1 MIRLWAPMK
10 SNLFLIH
17 NPYKQYTRIFNRS
30 KNEKWVLF
38 NKNKILI
45 NYTVNRMNTLE
56 KVNLT
61 TDELCKLLNIEGT
74 LKKMILEIYEGCKL
88 KPYDTKNY
96 DPQISI
102 VTRNSWIG
110 PSLQKKLNL

>member
-1 MIRLWAPMK
+1 
-10 SNLFLIH
+10 
-17 NPYKQYTRIFNRS
+17 
-30 KNEKWVLF
+30 
-38 NKNKILI
+38 
-45 NYTVNRMNTLE
+45 
-56 KVNLT
+56 
-61 TDELCKLLNIEGT
+61 
-74 LKKMILEIYEGCKL
+74 MILEIYEGCKL

>member
-1 MIRLWAPMK
+1 MGT
-10 SNLFLIH
+10 NLFLIH

-30 KNEKWVLF
+30 KNKKWVLF
-38 NKNKILI
+38 NKNKFLI
-45 NYTVNRMNTLE
+45 NYTVNRINTLD
-56 KVNLT
+56 KTKLT
-61 TDELCKLLNIEGT
+61 CDELCKLLNIEGT
-74 LKKMILEIYEGCKL
+74 LKEIILEIYENCKL

-102 VTRNSWIG
+102 VKNNTWIG